1 MKGTAMEIKWL
12 GHACYKISHKGYSV
26 VIDPYLCL
34 DLGYPRLSVEA
45 DAVLVS
51 HEHKGHNYREGVRL
65 TGEGKECPFT
75 VTRFQTYHDEKWGIM
90 RGENTVHMLEWDGYK
105 LVHMGDYACGLTD
118 NDKFDLSHADV
129 LMIACGG
136 FRAMPAIY
144 TKPLADELEAN
155 VVIPM
160 HYAHDKC
167 GNRRLERINA
177 FTDQYMPYPI
187 VKWYETNTIT
197 IDRDTPQQVAVLKYI
212 P

>member
-1 MKGTAMEIKWL
+1 MEITWL

-26 VIDPYLCL
+26 IIDPYYCM
-34 DLGYPRLSVEA
+34 DMGYPRLQAEA

-51 HEHKGHNYREGVRL
+51 HEHKGHNCREAVKL
-65 TGEGKECPFT
+65 TGAGKPCPFE
-75 VTRFQTYHDEKWGIM
+75 VTRFNTFHDTSWGLM
-90 RGENTVHMLEWDGYK
+90 RGENTVHMIEWDGYK

-118 NDKFDLSHADV
+118 NDKFDLSFADV

-144 TKPLADELEAN
+144 TKPLADELMAN

-160 HYAHDKC
+160 HYAHDNC
-167 GNRRLERINA
+167 GNRRLERIEA
-177 FTDQYMPYPI
+177 FTDQYMPYPV
-187 VKWYETNTIT
+187 VKWYDTNTIS
-197 IDRDTPQQVAVLKYI
+197 IDKSTPQQVAVLKFK